1 MMAMFFHAESFNH
14 DLSKW
19 DVSSVTDMERM
30 FTYAVSFRRKLCGAT
45 WVHSKA
51 GKDQMFAESPGSIA
65 RVACKTAPSPA
76 TTQVTSHYAT
86 RRPLPERELIV
97 RTPTITPLSTS
108 AFTSTILSTMTCPKC
123 GTFGKSGRVS
133 CCAPGGAW
141 YQNCGGATNE
151 NVHYRWSEGAEACK
165 RKSEAYGMLVIHHG
179 LSACYNVS
187 LISVFDQCSH
197 KITSTDNGND
207 HQFRMP
213 QMRHR

>member
-1 MMAMFFHAESFNH
+1 MFYDAISFNS

-19 DVSSVTDMERM
+19 DVSRVNDMDAM
-30 FTYAVSFRRKLCGAT
+30 FFAAASFKQKMCGAA

-51 GKDQMFAESPGSIA
+51 SKSSMFAGSSGSIS
-65 RVACKTAPSPA
+65 RTVCTPVLPSV

-86 RRPLPERELIV
+86 RHPLPERELIV
-97 RTPTITPLSTS
+97 RASITTTLSTS
-108 AFTSTILSTMTCPKC
+108 IFTSTILSTMTCPKC